1 MSGKSIIGENK
12 GKKGIGGQIAS
23 FFKKETVLCLAA
35 AVAGVSMFF
44 VPPGISGFSGT
55 GIAVLPDAG
64 GCRAPERGPF
74 PLSGLSASG
83 WYAKHKT
90 AESAVGSAVLFQQH
104 DHHQ

>member
-44 VPPGISGFSGT
+44 VPP
-55 GIAVLPDAG
+55 D
-64 GCRAPERGPF
+64 RAWNIRIFGYWHCCF
-74 PLSGLSASG
+74 A
-83 WYAKHKT
+83 
-90 AESAVGSAVLFQQH
+90 
-104 DHHQ
+104 